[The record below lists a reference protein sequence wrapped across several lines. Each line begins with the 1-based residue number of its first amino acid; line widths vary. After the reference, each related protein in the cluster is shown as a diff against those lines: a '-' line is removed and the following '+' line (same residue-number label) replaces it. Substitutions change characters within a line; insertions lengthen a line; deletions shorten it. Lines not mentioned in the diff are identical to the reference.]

1 MDNRGVDR
9 LKIQWGSIS
18 SEDTHGILLGYN
30 VRYRIYNSSNS
41 FTNHIVNAS
50 TRVFTITGLKKATA
64 YEIRVTART
73 SVGEGAGR
81 YIYSHTGT

>member
-9 LKIQWGSIS
+9 LKIRWGSIS

-30 VRYRIYNSSNS
+30 LRYRIYNSSNS
-41 FTNHIVNAS
+41 FTNHSVNAS
-50 TRVFTITGLKKATA
+50 TRVFTMTGLKKATT
-64 YEIRVTART
+64 YEIKVTGRT

-81 YIYSHTGT
+81 YIYAQTGM